1 MEGGKDTIKKLKIT
15 LACASG
21 MSTTMLCKKIIAAA
35 EQRGYEC
42 ECEAYGIST
51 LSAVAPGSDLLLLGP
66 QVRYRLEEI
75 RKSYPNIPVEVIN
88 MMDYGAMNGEKI
100 FSEMAQKYGW

>member
-1 MEGGKDTIKKLKIT
+1 MEGGIDTNKKLRIT

-35 EQRGYEC
+35 QKSGFEC
-42 ECEAYGIST
+42 ECEAYGVAS
-51 LSAVAPGSDLLLLGP
+51 LPEVAPGSDLLLLGP
-66 QVRYRLEEI
+66 QVRYRLDEV
-75 RKSYPNIPVEVIN
+75 RKSYPDIPVEVIN

-100 FSEMAQKYGW
+100 FIEMAQKYGW